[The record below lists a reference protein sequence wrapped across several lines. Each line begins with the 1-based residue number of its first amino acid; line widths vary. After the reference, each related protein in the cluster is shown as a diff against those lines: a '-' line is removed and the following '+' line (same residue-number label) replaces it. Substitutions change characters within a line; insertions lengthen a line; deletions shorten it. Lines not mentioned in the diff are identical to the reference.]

1 MTCDPSGNPCCIDC
15 AWGCPV
21 KPSEPL
27 VELIREVRADTP
39 VPPETNMDAL
49 SILDELDDIY
59 DSLFGQ
65 KVLAICD
72 AIAEMLVT
80 KNMAY
85 GDSALNPVRIFSN
98 SDTDEQL
105 LVRIDDKLSRIARG
119 HEYQSED
126 VIDDLIGYLIMLKI
140 KRMEDSDE

>member
-1 MTCDPSGNPCCIDC
+1 MEPPVVSGYAIPLP
-15 AWGCPV
+15 G
-21 KPSEPL
+21 EPDTFDL
-27 VELIREVRADTP
+27 DRIIERARGIVVGP
-39 VPPETNMDAL
+39 
-49 SILDELDDIY
+49 DDSADMY
-59 DSLFGQ
+59 DSPFGQ
-65 KVLAICD
+65 KVLAITD

-80 KNMAY
+80 KNIAY
-85 GDSALNPVRIFSN
+85 GDSALNPVRIFST

-140 KRMEDSDE
+140 KRMED